1 MDIVIKDG
9 FIFDGTGAPRR
20 PRARGRAGGRRAR
33 GGRWRSPVAGSSRWV
48 GSTTKTPTG

>member
-20 PRARGRAGGRRAR
+20 AEN
-33 GGRWRSPVAGSSRWV
+33 
-48 GSTTKTPTG
+48 TPALTVESFGA